1 MGYGKIQTLAT
12 FSDNQDFS
20 DPLIRTNHTTTLTS
34 PTEALTFRA
43 QAGPY
48 SGDTNDGIR
57 SLVSQKGFGDLYY
70 GASIENVD
78 QTIVTNR
85 STTTTVYV
93 THMSVVTTASSLV
106 VNVDADGGEGS
117 YARLTRNTG
126 SWDWISSYYAIP
138 GHKLQLTAAPSGANS
153 SKGGLGKTAYDIIA
167 STSTTL
173 DINSTSFADSTGET
187 ISIAVLNYGL
197 LQCPPGCQVVI
208 PGPHPPV
215 PMAEGNGWAAFT
227 ASGTADIEFTMIGT
241 T

>member
-12 FSDNQDFS
+12 FSDNQDYS

-48 SGDTNDGIR
+48 SSNTNDGIR
-57 SLVSQKGFGDLYY
+57 SLVSMAGFGDLYN

-85 STTTTVYV
+85 STTVTVFIQHTNTV
-93 THMSVVTTASSLV
+93 TAASSLV
-106 VNVDADGGEGS
+106 VNVDADGAEGD

-126 SWDWISSYYAIP
+126 SWDWITSYYAVP

-153 SKGGLGKTAYDIIA
+153 AKGGLGKNPYDIIA
-167 STSTTL
+167 STSTTI
-173 DINSTSFADSTGET
+173 DIASTLFADSTGET
-187 ISIAVLNYGL
+187 ISIAVLNCGI

-208 PGPHPPV
+208 PGPHAPV
-215 PMAEGNGWAAFT
+215 PMFEGNGWAAFT